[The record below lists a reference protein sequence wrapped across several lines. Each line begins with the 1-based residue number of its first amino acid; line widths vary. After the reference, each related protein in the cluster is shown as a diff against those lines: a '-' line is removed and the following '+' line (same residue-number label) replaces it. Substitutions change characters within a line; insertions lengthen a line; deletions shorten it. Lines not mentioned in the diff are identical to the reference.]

1 MDEHIP
7 RDMARTESADLE
19 WLAGVFKALS
29 HPHRLHIFLRLAAS
43 CCPPNVPVTAEGQLN
58 VGALG
63 EDLELAAS
71 TISHHIK
78 ELKQAGVIRV
88 ARDGQAIRCWV
99 DPEVVQAIARFI
111 HQAAHGQ
118 PCCIVR
124 HVRRR

>member
-1 MDEHIP
+1 MV
-7 RDMARTESADLE
+7 RTESADLE
-19 WLAGVFKALS
+19 WLAGVFKALA

-43 CCPPNVPVTAEGQLN
+43 CCPPNMPVTAEGQLN

-63 EDLELAAS
+63 EDLELAPS
-71 TISHHIK
+71 TVSHHIK
-78 ELKQAGVIRV
+78 ELRQAGVIRV

>member
-1 MDEHIP
+1 MV
-7 RDMARTESADLE
+7 RSESADLE
-19 WLAGVFKALS
+19 WLAGVFKALA

-63 EDLELAAS
+63 EDLELAPS
-71 TISHHIK
+71 TVSHHIK
-78 ELKQAGVIRV
+78 ELRQAGVIRV

>member
-1 MDEHIP
+1 
-7 RDMARTESADLE
+7 MARAESADLV

-29 HPHRLHIFLRLAAS
+29 HPHRLRIFLRLATC
-43 CCPPNVPVTAEGQLN
+43 CCPGHAPVATEEQFN

-71 TISHHIK
+71 TVSHHIK
-78 ELKQAGVIRV
+78 ELKQAGVIQV
-88 ARDGQAIRCWV
+88 ARDGQSIRCWV
-99 DPEVVQAIARFI
+99 DPEVIKALAAFI

-124 HVRRR
+124 RGRHK